1 MKTYNITSRISA
13 KAKSELNRIIATH
26 EKYRNSYFFAPACN
40 AGGRRRNEQKFAE
53 QNPDVAFVK
62 GDDKIIV
69 KMDYQESCKN
79 VYYKLY
85 VVVNDECKNIS
96 YIKKLLAK

>member
-13 KAKSELNRIIATH
+13 QAKSELNRIVETH
-26 EKYRNSYFFAPACN
+26 EKYRNSYFFNPACS
-40 AGGRRRNEQKFAE
+40 ADGRRRNEQKFAE
-53 QNPDVAFVK
+53 KNPDVAFIK

-85 VVVNDECKNIS
+85 IIVNEEYKNIS
-96 YIKKLLAK
+96 YIKKILAK